1 MLTSPLMEMS
11 MLEHG
16 KIWQAAGTLD
26 CSFSNN
32 ACYEQSKCQ
41 YLRANSVGRIVS
53 KTKSEKKSYQR
64 IFYDKS
70 A

>member
-41 YLRANSVGRIVS
+41 YL
-53 KTKSEKKSYQR
+53 
-64 IFYDKS
+64 
-70 A
+70 